1 MRRDAWTALLLAVG
15 SLVLYAAYNAALP
28 ITDPVESNYALTAK
42 EMLTAGDWLSPRI
55 YGQYWYDKPVLIY
68 WLIMLSYKMW
78 GVTEFAARLPGAVCG
93 ALSVAAAYWFG
104 RRMYDARTGLYS
116 ALVLATSLEF
126 WVVAH
131 LVITDMALFL
141 FSALSMACF
150 YLAWHDADWR
160 WATAAY
166 ALAGLAVLTKGPVG
180 LVLPGITVI
189 AFVIIAGRWRQWQ
202 RLYLW
207 PGLAVFLLV
216 AGPWYFF
223 MYQAHGRDFVDVFLG
238 VHNYLRAT
246 VAEHPKDN
254 VIYYYLVLFPLSLLP
269 WTGTFLQALWRR
281 DFLRRDATLG
291 LYLLVWLVAILV
303 FYTAMAT
310 KYPTYV
316 FPALFPAAIMMGCR
330 LAAAKDRRR
339 TWLWLVVPAVLWCIG
354 VAAAAL
360 RLPQAGGRG
369 AMVVALVSLA
379 VVVLLLTLYWRGP
392 RSVLPSYLT
401 GGMVVLN
408 LVLLAF
414 LAVPLAHARS
424 AKDISSYIPAAA
436 TVGSYG
442 DYSTS
447 AVFYSGAAIVRLE
460 DRVENVSPT
469 ALSWGEKYTMP
480 TESVTQFMARTEN
493 QGDVYIMA
501 KLADQSKFRNLPGAA
516 RFTPVAARGGITL
529 YRQQAPAAVVK
540 GVNSLSRE

>member
-1 MRRDAWTALLLAVG
+1 MRRDVGATLLLIG
-15 SLVLYAAYNAALP
+15 AALTFYIAFNAALP

-42 EMLTAGDWLSPRI
+42 EMLAAGDWLSPRI

-68 WLIMLSYKMW
+68 WLIMLSYKVF
-78 GVTEFAARLPGAVCG
+78 GVTEFASRLPGAVCG
-93 ALSVAAAYWFG
+93 AASVAAAFWFG

-116 ALVLATSLEF
+116 AVALATSLEF

-150 YLAWHDADWR
+150 YLAWRDASWR

-180 LVLPGITVI
+180 LVLPGITVV
-189 AFVIIAGRWRQWQ
+189 AFVVIAGRWREWR

-207 PGLAVFLLV
+207 PGLLVFILV

-269 WTGTFLQALWRR
+269 WTGTFVHALWRR
-281 DFLRRDATLG
+281 DFLHRDATLG
-291 LYLLVWLVAILV
+291 LYLVVWLGAFLI

-316 FPALFPAAIMMGCR
+316 FPALFPAALMMGCR
-330 LAAAKDRRR
+330 LSAAVRERRR
-339 TWLWLVVPAVLWCIG
+339 VWLWLVAPAALWFIG
-354 VAAAAL
+354 VAAGAPRVAL
-360 RLPQAGGRG
+360 ADTRG
-369 AMVVALVSLA
+369 AVMVALAALVS
-379 VVVLLLTLYWRGP
+379 VGLLLALYWRGP
-392 RSVLPSYLT
+392 RSALPPYLAASLAVLSLA
-401 GGMVVLN
+401 
-408 LVLLAF
+408 LLAVT
-414 LAVPLAHARS
+414 AVPLAHDRS
-424 AKDISSYIPAAA
+424 AKDISAYIPSAA

-447 AVFYSGAAIVRLE
+447 AVFYSGVPVVRL
-460 DRVENVSPT
+460 VEQETDVSSA
-469 ALSWGEKYTMP
+469 ALSWAEKYTMP
-480 TESVTQFMARTEN
+480 TENVTQFMARTEN
-493 QGDVYIMA
+493 QRAVYVLVKGD
-501 KLADQSKFRNLPGAA
+501 QHKFLQLPGAT
-516 RFTPVAARGGITL
+516 RFTPVATRGDITL
-529 YRQQAPAAVVK
+529 YR
-540 GVNSLSRE
+540 